1 MCTLRLNYV
10 HTFTSISQNFTR
22 SAKYTAWIIEQP
34 PKIWQPQPL
43 FLNFKAPIPHLTIV
57 VIFRKP
63 PIHIA
68 WCAVSHVD
76 TEPRLIPSRKARNTI
91 NIKIT
96 RKKLTIITW
105 ENSAHHE
112 AWQEKLLLLVYHFVR
127 FFFLVLRRRCR
138 REVFSPFLLSGLSL
152 EEEGK
157 SWAVFAF
164 CDASSS
170 SSLRPELFRRE
181 PKKYHQEKKN
191 WRLNDL
197 SSPFSS
203 KHTSLHG
210 IFTHSRTF
218 TRLLSVGIFWL
229 SKYFLFKGRAFHGF
243 PDD

>member
-127 FFFLVLRRRCR
+127 FFFSC
-138 REVFSPFLLSGLSL
+138 SPPPLPPWSF
-152 EEEGK
+152 
-157 SWAVFAF
+157 FAF
-164 CDASSS
+164 LTFGLEFGRRGQILGRVRLLRCVVVVFVASWTLQKRTEEVPPRKKKLTVKRSFFPFFVETHFTARNFH
-170 SSLRPELFRRE
+170 SLTHFHE
-181 PKKYHQEKKN
+181 
-191 WRLNDL
+191 
-197 SSPFSS
+197 
-203 KHTSLHG
+203 TSLG
-210 IFTHSRTF
+210 GY
-218 TRLLSVGIFWL
+218 LLVE
-229 SKYFLFKGRAFHGF
+229 
-243 PDD
+243 